1 MKALI
6 TRKVGMTST
15 VSEDGVVQA
24 VTLLSASPCVITQ
37 VKTDDTDGYT
47 SVQVGFEEAK
57 KPGKAILGHVKS
69 AKLAAF
75 NGKDAAP
82 KIIREFRVDEITE
95 DIKVGEK
102 LSADVFNV
110 GDSVQVTGISKGKGW
125 AGTIKR
131 HNFHR
136 GRKTHGGRSY
146 RRPGSIGS
154 MYPQHIFKGKKM
166 AGQMG
171 HEQVSVRNLK
181 VAYVDVANNLIA
193 VTGAVPGPR
202 KGIITIRSGTTKSV
216 EAK

>member
-15 VSEDGVVQA
+15 IAEDGSVQA
-24 VTLLSASPCVITQ
+24 VTLLSTSPCVITQ
-37 VKTDDTDGYT
+37 VKTDETDGYFA
-47 SVQVGFEEAK
+47 VQVGFEEAK
-57 KPGKAILGHVKS
+57 QNNVNKAQQGHFK
-69 AKLAAF
+69 AA
-75 NGKDAAP
+75 GAMP
-82 KIIREFRVDEITE
+82 KIIREFRVPEITQ
-95 DIKVGEK
+95 DLKVGETINPE
-102 LSADVFNV
+102 VFSV
-110 GDSVQVTGISKGKGW
+110 GDVVHVTGTSKGKGW

-136 GRKTHGGRSY
+136 GRKTHGGGSY

-154 MYPQHIFKGKKM
+154 MYPQKIFKGKKM

-171 HEQVSVRNLK
+171 DEQVTVQNLK
-181 VAYVDVANNLIA
+181 IALIDTELGVIG

-202 KGIITIRSGTTKSV
+202 KGIVILK

>member
-15 VSEDGVVQA
+15 IAEDGAVLA

-37 VKTDDTDGYT
+37 VKTDETDGYT
-47 SVQVGFEEAK
+47 AVQLGTEEAK
-57 KPGKAILGHVKS
+57 NMGKAQAGHFKTSKVQ
-69 AKLAAF
+69 
-75 NGKDAAP
+75 P
-82 KIIREFRVDEITE
+82 KVVREFRIDEVEENMT
-95 DIKVGEK
+95 VGEAIN
-102 LSADVFNV
+102 ADVFEA
-110 GDSVQVTGISKGKGW
+110 GDVIDVTGTSKGKGF

-136 GRKTHGGRSY
+136 QRKTHGGKGNTRK
-146 RRPGSIGS
+146 PGSIGS
-154 MYPQHIFKGKKM
+154 MYPQHILKGKKM

-171 HEQVSVRNLK
+171 DEQVTVKNLK
-181 VAYVDVANNLIA
+181 VAFVDTDLGVIG

-202 KGIITIRSGTTKSV
+202 KGIVLIK